1 MEPEI
6 EFRPRGGLYLFGIV
20 VIFMFWIGMLAGSVV
35 ICVEFFEMSVDQRAD
50 NIKYIFMIPVTILV
64 IIMLILQIREII
76 VYKIQLMPEHL
87 FLAADRDPFRTYQ
100 KAVKIEYQNLCAI
113 QYFAGIGLAF
123 GRPTPMIFSGILF
136 EYEGGRK
143 RKINVSRF
151 SDRQIGI
158 IMNHIKVCS
167 EKVNGRA
174 IIVKEDQVNKGI
186 KRKR

>member
-1 MEPEI
+1 MESEI
-6 EFRPRGGLYLFGIV
+6 VLRSRGWLYLFGIC
-20 VIFMFWIGMLAGSVV
+20 VIFIFLIGMLAGSIVV
-35 ICVEFFEMSVDQRAD
+35 CVEFFKMNAEQRAD
-50 NIKYIFMIPVTILV
+50 NIKYLLMIPVGILAISV
-64 IIMLILQIREII
+64 LILQIKEII
-76 VYKIQLMPEHL
+76 VYKIKLTPKQLY
-87 FLAADRDPFRTYQ
+87 LAADRDLFRTYQ

-123 GRPTPMIFSGILF
+123 GRPAPMIFSGILF

-158 IMNHIKVCS
+158 IMNHITVCS

>member
-1 MEPEI
+1 
-6 EFRPRGGLYLFGIV
+6 
-20 VIFMFWIGMLAGSVV
+20 MLAGSIVV
-35 ICVEFFEMSVDQRAD
+35 CVEFFKMNAEQRAN

-123 GRPTPMIFSGILF
+123 GRPTPMIYAGILF
-136 EYEGGRK
+136 EYEGKEK
-143 RKINVSRF
+143 RVNVSKF
-151 SDRQIGI
+151 SDHQIGV
-158 IMNHIKVCS
+158 IMNYIKTCS
-167 EKVNGRA
+167 EKINGYA
-174 IIVKEDQVNKGI
+174 IIVKEDRVNQGI